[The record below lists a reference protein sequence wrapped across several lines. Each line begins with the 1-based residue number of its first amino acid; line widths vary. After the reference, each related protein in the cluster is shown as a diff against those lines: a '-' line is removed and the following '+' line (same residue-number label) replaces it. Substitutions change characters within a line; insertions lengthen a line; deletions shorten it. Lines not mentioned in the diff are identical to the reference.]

1 MKINHMQS
9 NTKSTATASM
19 FRRALKCFACMSA
32 AGTLLLTATSSWA
45 AGGPNAY
52 HWTNLVS
59 DIPGVAENVDPN
71 LVNPWGLTISSSG
84 NFWVSDAEVGLATVY
99 SEEGVPQSL
108 VVTIPPSASSSEE
121 VGAPTGQVV
130 NSGPGFVITQNGV
143 SGPSLF
149 IFVSEDGGISGWN
162 PEVSPDHAI
171 LAVDDGDEG
180 AVYKGAT
187 LASTAGGDF
196 LYVTNFHEGTVDVY
210 DQNFAEVSNEQTF
223 VDPTIPHGF
232 APFGIQNINGL
243 IYVTYAKQ
251 DADKVDDV
259 PGPGFGFVS
268 VFDTSGNFIK
278 RLISRG
284 HLNAPWGLA
293 LAPAGFGRA
302 SNSLLVGN
310 FGDGRINIF
319 DINSGASAGPLRKAN
334 GTPLA
339 FDGLWALLFVDTD
352 LYFTAGIADE
362 EHGLFGEIEA
372 DE

>member
-1 MKINHMQS
+1 MKINHTQS
-9 NTKSTATASM
+9 NSKSTVAASM
-19 FRRALKCFACMSA
+19 FRRALKRFACISA
-32 AGTLLLTATSSWA
+32 VGTLLLTATSSWA
-45 AGGPNAY
+45 AGGNAY

-59 DIPGVAENVDPN
+59 DIPGVAKFTDPN

-84 NFWVSDAEVGLATVY
+84 NFWVSDAETGVSTIY
-99 SEEGVPQSL
+99 DEEGVPQPL

-121 VGAPTGQVV
+121 HGAPTGQVV
-130 NSGPGFVITQNGV
+130 NSGSGFVVSQNGV
-143 SGPSLF
+143 SGPALF

-162 PEVSPDHAI
+162 PTVSPDQAI
-171 LAVDDGDEG
+171 LTVDDGDEG
-180 AVYKGAT
+180 AIYKGAAIAT
-187 LASTAGGDF
+187 TTDGDR

-210 DQNFAEVSNEQTF
+210 DQNWAEISNDDTF
-223 VDPTIPHGF
+223 VDPTLPQGY

-259 PGPGFGFVS
+259 PGPGFGFVR
-268 VFDTSGNFIK
+268 VFDTSGNLLR

-284 HLNAPWGLA
+284 RLNAPWGLA
-293 LAPAGFGRA
+293 QAPQGFGQA
-302 SNSLLVGN
+302 SGALLVGN
-310 FGDGRINIF
+310 FGDGQINAF
-319 DINSGASAGPLRKAN
+319 DINTGRSLATLKQAN
-334 GTPLA
+334 GIPLA

-362 EHGLFGEIEA
+362 AHGLFGEIEA